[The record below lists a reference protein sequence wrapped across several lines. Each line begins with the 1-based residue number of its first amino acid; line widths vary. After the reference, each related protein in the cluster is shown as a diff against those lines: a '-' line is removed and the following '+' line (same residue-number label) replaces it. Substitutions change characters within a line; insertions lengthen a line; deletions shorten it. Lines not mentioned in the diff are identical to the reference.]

1 MPEGAASGGPTMGTD
16 ESAAAGTSAI
26 QSNNHF
32 SGDRSMSKMTLDLNG
47 LNVESFAAQDPA
59 FEQGAVTTH
68 LSLTDR
74 VCCEGAGVEA
84 CTVKEPCC
92 VVTP

>member
-1 MPEGAASGGPTMGTD
+1 
-16 ESAAAGTSAI
+16 
-26 QSNNHF
+26 
-32 SGDRSMSKMTLDLNG
+32 MSKLTLDLNA
-47 LNVESFAAQDPA
+47 LSVESFAAEDMMVATGMSGDETCGPN
-59 FEQGAVTTH
+59 AVTP

-74 VCCEGAGVEA
+74 VCCHGADVEA